1 MDLRMLDLVTTKYLT
16 KKVTAEME
24 LEGLIN
30 KPPSDKTVDQISDEI
45 MSKVSDIR
53 NISSDIQ
60 TWESIVVEITKSPE
74 TENNKQ

>member
-30 KPPSDKTVDQISDEI
+30 KPPSDKTVDQISNEI

>member
-1 MDLRMLDLVTTKYLT
+1 MLDLVTTKYLT

-24 LEGLIN
+24 LESLIN
-30 KPPSDKTVDQISDEI
+30 KPPSDKTVDQISNEI

-74 TENNKQ
+74 AENNK

>member
-30 KPPSDKTVDQISDEI
+30 KPPYDKTVDQISNEI

>member
-24 LEGLIN
+24 LESLIN
-30 KPPSDKTVDQISDEI
+30 KPPSNKTVDQISKEI

-74 TENNKQ
+74 AENNK

>member
-24 LEGLIN
+24 LESLIN
-30 KPPSDKTVDQISDEI
+30 KPPSDKTVDQISKEI

-74 TENNKQ
+74 AENNK

>member
-1 MDLRMLDLVTTKYLT
+1 MLDLVTTKYLT

-30 KPPSDKTVDQISDEI
+30 KPPSDKTVDQISNEI

>member
-30 KPPSDKTVDQISDEI
+30 KPPSDKTVDQISNEI

-74 TENNKQ
+74 AENNK

>member
-24 LEGLIN
+24 LESLIN
-30 KPPSDKTVDQISDEI
+30 KPPSNKTVDQISDEI
-45 MSKVSDIR
+45 MCKVSHIR

-60 TWESIVVEITKSPE
+60 TWESIVVEITKNPE
-74 TENNKQ
+74 AENNK

>member
-1 MDLRMLDLVTTKYLT
+1 MLDLVTTKYLT

>member
-24 LEGLIN
+24 LESLIN
-30 KPPSDKTVDQISDEI
+30 RPPSEKTVDQISNEI
-45 MSKVSDIR
+45 MCKVSDIR

-60 TWESIVVEITKSPE
+60 TWESIVAEITKSPE
-74 TENNKQ
+74 TENNK

>member
-24 LEGLIN
+24 LESLIN
-30 KPPSDKTVDQISDEI
+30 KPPSDKTVDQISNEI

-74 TENNKQ
+74 AENNK

>member
-24 LEGLIN
+24 LESLIN
-30 KPPSDKTVDQISDEI
+30 KPPSDKTVDQISKEI

-60 TWESIVVEITKSPE
+60 TWESIVVEITKNPE
-74 TENNKQ
+74 AENNK